1 MCGNVWSIC
10 VYVTFAI
17 VVRVMNNDIARA
29 RREEVMQ
36 ILFFSLFVFV
46 IDSSSSYGY
55 LGLDRSGCYL
65 REIKPLLV
73 PTVGVISNSTNRG
86 K

>member
-1 MCGNVWSIC
+1 MCNIRYYNKSN
-10 VYVTFAI
+10 AS
-17 VVRVMNNDIARA
+17 DIARA
-29 RREEVMQ
+29 RSREEVMQ
-36 ILFFSLFVFV
+36 IFFSPLFIFV